1 MQTRR
6 TRFLPKALTVE
17 LRRLPWR
24 LLGASLVGIAI
35 ACWLALISWS
45 YGDPSPSYATLAQPH
60 NWLGRR
66 GASVADALMQSFG
79 LASPFLVLPLAALG
93 LRIAGGHFPLR
104 PRLRAIYWAA
114 AALAV
119 PAFFAAFPTPARWL
133 LDSGLG
139 GIVGDFI
146 AARFAKLSTLF
157 PRAVL
162 WPSFGLL
169 FLAAGAWCVF
179 RACGLS
185 PKALSIAL
193 RGEPRKVGAA
203 PPKSEKAQEPQ
214 SAAASTLT
222 RKVTS
227 WVTRFSPRDKALTVI
242 GPAREYWLTRIE
254 PRLAPAKLEP
264 RRTDVASPKPVRNG
278 APSPFANWGSRPGP
292 AVLAA
297 DEFGDLAVAPD
308 LGSLQAAEEPEREPE
323 AEAFEDGGTEVF
335 EDIRIE
341 PFFGPRR
348 GGSNPASAQGA
359 GGQEPETSSPLRRL
373 TGAAIDNAR
382 ESARR
387 ILKNGAGA
395 VKRRKPLIYVKNGG
409 MPEDLDEEDEENST
423 PSLPPIS
430 LLTPPPRVSQK
441 PNAHDPTLMERAS
454 ALMGVLG
461 DFGVKGRISG
471 IYPGPVI
478 TLFELEPARG
488 TKSSRVVGLADDI
501 ARSMSAVSARV
512 AVVPGRDAIGIELPN
527 PKREIVSFRGIIE
540 FERLSGYASRAAAR
554 AWQVDRRR
562 TDRRR
567 SGSHAASFDRG
578 HHRLRQVGRDQHH
591 DPVAALQAA
600 AKPVQFHHDRSKD
613 AGVVDV

>member
-79 LASPFLVLPLAALG
+79 LASPFLVLPLAAIG
-93 LRIAGGHFPLR
+93 FRIAGGHLPLR
-104 PRLRAIYWAA
+104 PRLRAVYWAA

-119 PAFFAAFPTPARWL
+119 PAFFAAFPAPARWL

-146 AARFAKLSTLF
+146 AARVAKLSSF
-157 PRAVL
+157 IPHAVL
-162 WPSFGLL
+162 WSGFGLL
-169 FLAAGAWCVF
+169 FLASGVWCIF

-193 RGEPRKVGAA
+193 VGG
-203 PPKSEKAQEPQ
+203 PPKVVPRPSKSKAPEEPQ
-214 SAAASTLT
+214 SAAEFTLT

-227 WVTRFSPRDKALTVI
+227 WATRFSPREKALTVI
-242 GPAREYWLTRIE
+242 GPARDYWLTRIE
-254 PRLAPAKLEP
+254 PRLTPAKVEP
-264 RRTDVASPKPVRNG
+264 RRTEVASPKPVRAG
-278 APSPFANWGSRPGP
+278 APSPFADWGSRPAP

-297 DEFGDLAVAPD
+297 DELAALAIPLD
-308 LGSLQAAEEPEREPE
+308 LGSLKASEEPQREPE
-323 AEAFEDGGTEVF
+323 TEASEDSGAEVF

-348 GGSNPASAQGA
+348 SGPNAASAEGA
-359 GGQEPETSSPLRRL
+359 GGKEPETSSPLRRF
-373 TGAAIDNAR
+373 TGNAIENAR

-387 ILKNGAGA
+387 ILKNGAQA
-395 VKRRKPLIYVKNGG
+395 VKRRKTLIYVKNGG
-409 MPEDLDEEDEENST
+409 ISPEDVDEEEENFT

-430 LLTPPPRVSQK
+430 LLTPPPRVSQR
-441 PNAHDPTLMERAS
+441 PNAHDPALMERAS

-488 TKSSRVVGLADDI
+488 TKSSRVVGL
-501 ARSMSAVSARV
+501 RRRYCPLHERRFSARGGSSR
-512 AVVPGRDAIGIELPN
+512 PGCDRHRASQSEARDRVLARYFG
-527 PKREIVSFRGIIE
+527 V
-540 FERLSGYASRAAAR
+540 ERLSGYASRAAAR
-554 AWQVDRRR
+554 SR
-562 TDRRR
+562 
-567 SGSHAASFDRG
+567 
-578 HHRLRQVGRDQHH
+578 
-591 DPVAALQAA
+591 
-600 AKPVQFHHDRSKD
+600 
-613 AGVVDV
+613 

>member
-1 MQTRR
+1 MRSC
-6 TRFLPKALTVE
+6 KAS
-17 LRRLPWR
+17 
-24 LLGASLVGIAI
+24 A
-35 ACWLALISWS
+35 
-45 YGDPSPSYATLAQPH
+45 
-60 NWLGRR
+60 
-66 GASVADALMQSFG
+66 
-79 LASPFLVLPLAALG
+79 LASPFLVLPLAAIG
-93 LRIAGGHFPLR
+93 FRIAGGHLPLR
-104 PRLRAIYWAA
+104 PRLRAVYWAA

-119 PAFFAAFPTPARWL
+119 PAFFAAFPAPARWL

-146 AARFAKLSTLF
+146 AARFAKLSSF
-157 PRAVL
+157 IPHAVL
-162 WPSFGLL
+162 WSGFGLL
-169 FLAAGAWCVF
+169 FLAAGAWCIF

-193 RGEPRKVGAA
+193 RGEPAKVVARPSKSKA
-203 PPKSEKAQEPQ
+203 PEEPQ
-214 SAAASTLT
+214 SAAEFTLT

-227 WVTRFSPRDKALTVI
+227 WATRFSPREKALTVI
-242 GPAREYWLTRIE
+242 GPARDYWLTRIE
-254 PRLAPAKLEP
+254 PRLTPAKVEP
-264 RRTDVASPKPVRNG
+264 RRTDVASPKPVRAG
-278 APSPFANWGSRPGP
+278 APSPFADWGSRPAP

-297 DEFGDLAVAPD
+297 DELEALAVPPD
-308 LGSLQAAEEPEREPE
+308 LGSLKASEEPQREPE
-323 AEAFEDGGTEVF
+323 TEASEDSGAEVF

-348 GGSNPASAQGA
+348 RGPNAASAEGA
-359 GGQEPETSSPLRRL
+359 GGREPETSSPLRRF
-373 TGAAIDNAR
+373 TGNAIENAR

-387 ILKNGAGA
+387 ILKNGAQA

-409 MPEDLDEEDEENST
+409 MPPEDVDEEEENST

-430 LLTPPPRVSQK
+430 LLTPPPRVSQRL
-441 PNAHDPTLMERAS
+441 NAHDPVLMERAS

-527 PKREIVSFRGIIE
+527 PKREIVSLRGILE

-554 AWQVDRRR
+554 SRQIYRRR
-562 TDRRR
+562 TDCPRL
-567 SGSHAASFDRG
+567 GSHAASSDRG
-578 HHRLRQVGRDQHH
+578 HHRFRQVGRDQHH

-600 AKPVQFHHDRSKD
+600 AQPMQFHHDRSKN
-613 AGVVDV
+613 AGVVNV